1 MARSSLD
8 LAKSLLRRRKF
19 SLAITY
25 LESRSDIYEND
36 FEYLVTLGI
45 ACLYVGDVG
54 NAMGYFGR
62 ARRIRINDVN
72 LLLGQAAVFLRR
84 GDTRTAMEYYL
95 DVQELDPQNRI
106 VREAKDFIRKNTDV
120 SSAVRGMI
128 DTGSIE
134 KFYPP
139 LGINPDVVRNCI
151 LGGIFLGIVVSV
163 FVLAFYPRSRHT
175 GSDRMDISMLQLTS
189 AEKKD
194 PVLSD
199 MSGIVVNYLMNS
211 RQIVECYDLAVRL
224 FSEHRDNAARVEIN
238 RLLGSNASSLVKHKA
253 SLLASY
259 LEEPTFDTLVD
270 NYDFLTVSSDPA
282 LYKDVYVAWSGRIAN
297 ATELSDGSWAC
308 DLLVGYEDKKT
319 VTGRVKVMFPSVPA
333 PSVDGS
339 RPVRFLGKID
349 VSEDEAVLSGRA
361 IYQPLKGSAL
371 K

>member
-1 MARSSLD
+1 MARSSLE

-175 GSDRMDISMLQLTS
+175 GSDRMDISMLQLTNKK
-189 AEKKD
+189 KKD

-199 MSGIVVNYLMNS
+199 MSGTVVNYLMNS

-259 LEEPTFDTLVD
+259 LEEPTFDTLDD

-297 ATELSDGSWAC
+297 ATELSDGSWVC